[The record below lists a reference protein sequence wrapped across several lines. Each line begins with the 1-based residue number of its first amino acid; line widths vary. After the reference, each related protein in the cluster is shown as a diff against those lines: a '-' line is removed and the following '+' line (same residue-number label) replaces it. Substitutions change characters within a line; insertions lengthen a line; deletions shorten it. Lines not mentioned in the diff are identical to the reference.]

1 MWTIVK
7 AWLLKLILKRSLGF
21 VLAALLVILLP
32 IAVALKMMGVP
43 LLVVLLIVGV
53 PLLLLLAVIGLP
65 MLIVAGGG
73 MSILGMISAI
83 LGFGLALLKI
93 VVPILL
99 IVWLLRWLFSD
110 RNGKKG
116 EQGGTESGPSPD
128 PGTGTA

>member
-21 VLAALLVILLP
+21 LLAALLVILLP

-43 LLVVLLIVGV
+43 LLIVLLIVGI
-53 PLLLLLAVIGLP
+53 PLLLVLAIIGLP
-65 MLIVAGGG
+65 TLVVAGGG

-83 LGFGLALLKI
+83 LALGVALLKI

-116 EQGGTESGPSPD
+116 EQGGTEAGPSPD